1 MTQSS
6 SNICPQYPSST
17 TSGDIRANL
26 QTRHSLDLATDANGP
41 RNFTMSDLS
50 LLVISR
56 FNVIVDNITG
66 FIYTLPSRSL
76 QRSATHLKTE
86 YSKTYMNRLTS
97 CGLVQD
103 EDSAL
108 CSTLSNSSLPPPYV
122 FTLSGL
128 SQ

>member
-1 MTQSS
+1 MLVQFTTTKSLENIFTVYQLMTQSS

-56 FNVIVDNITG
+56 
-66 FIYTLPSRSL
+66 
-76 QRSATHLKTE
+76 
-86 YSKTYMNRLTS
+86 
-97 CGLVQD
+97 
-103 EDSAL
+103 
-108 CSTLSNSSLPPPYV
+108 
-122 FTLSGL
+122 
-128 SQ
+128 